1 MRKILI
7 TIPTLNSGG
16 VEVSLV
22 RFINELSR
30 DKDNKITLLMLKRE
44 GLYLDSIPDSVE
56 IIEVSYDDR
65 MYSYNNKFSDIK
77 NIKGISRKIKFFNY
91 RMKLKNKLAR
101 NDWEGYYKIILEH
114 VNNISS
120 EYDIAIDWHGYGHF
134 VSALTASCVNAKK
147 RAMWIHDEKNEWLS
161 KVDCWLDCYDKIF
174 CVGKACLN
182 NALGNS
188 EKLKDKL
195 EVFYNMTDY
204 LNVRKKA
211 DAKMDFKYDS
221 DKLNIVTVGRLEWQK
236 AYDVAIETAEIL
248 KSRNVNF
255 CWYAIGGGSL
265 EEELK
270 NMVLEKKLEDNFKF
284 LGIVSNPFPYVKNA
298 SLYVLS
304 SRHEGYCLAT
314 LEAKILGSVI
324 IATDIDKQVLEKAKV
339 GLYNEKSI
347 ESVPDDLKCK
357 YFTQVGKS
365 YKISDEI
372 KKHVEFREHNLLRD
386 PYPSGCHLIVCR
398 NVVIYFTEEA
408 KDEIY
413 RKFYDSLA
421 KDGMLFIG
429 STEQIMNYRELN
441 LKRHQSFFFQK

>member
-30 DKDNKITLLMLKRE
+30 DKNNKITLLMLKKE

-174 CVGKACLN
+174 CVSKSCM
-182 NALGNS
+182 NAVIGNFCV
-188 EKLKDKL
+188 LQPKL
-195 EVFYNMTDY
+195 EVFYNLIDY
-204 LNVRKKA
+204 QKIRKLSCDGNNYKF
-211 DAKMDFKYDS
+211 DEK
-221 DKLNIVTVGRLEWQK
+221 KLNLITVGRLEWQK
-236 AYDVAIETAEIL
+236 GYDILIEIAKKLNEKNI
-248 KSRNVNF
+248 NF
-255 CWYAIGGGSL
+255 CWYIIGGGSL
-265 EEELK
+265 YKKISDEI
-270 NMVLEKKLEDNFKF
+270 EKFNLSENVKL
-284 LGIVSNPFPYVKNA
+284 LGVQKNPFVYIKKCD
-298 SLYVLS
+298 LYLQP
-304 SRHEGYCLAT
+304 SRHEGYGLAIA
-314 LEAKILGSVI
+314 EAKVLRVVP
-324 IATDIDKQVLEKAKV
+324 IATNLNCIREQITDGENGFLCELSPEVFADKIIEVSSNKKLMEHVKQNLKLENFDYSSEFNK
-339 GLYNEKSI
+339 LYN
-347 ESVPDDLKCK
+347 LM
-357 YFTQVGKS
+357 
-365 YKISDEI
+365 
-372 KKHVEFREHNLLRD
+372 
-386 PYPSGCHLIVCR
+386 
-398 NVVIYFTEEA
+398 EE
-408 KDEIY
+408 
-413 RKFYDSLA
+413 
-421 KDGMLFIG
+421 
-429 STEQIMNYRELN
+429 
-441 LKRHQSFFFQK
+441 

>member
-30 DKDNKITLLMLKRE
+30 DKNNKITLLMLKKE

-324 IATDIDKQVLEKAKV
+324 IATDIESNREQITDGENGFLCELSPEVFADKIIEVSSNKKLMEHVKHNLELENFDYSSEFNK
-339 GLYNEKSI
+339 LYN
-347 ESVPDDLKCK
+347 LM
-357 YFTQVGKS
+357 
-365 YKISDEI
+365 
-372 KKHVEFREHNLLRD
+372 
-386 PYPSGCHLIVCR
+386 
-398 NVVIYFTEEA
+398 EE
-408 KDEIY
+408 
-413 RKFYDSLA
+413 
-421 KDGMLFIG
+421 
-429 STEQIMNYRELN
+429 
-441 LKRHQSFFFQK
+441 

>member
-30 DKDNKITLLMLKRE
+30 DKNNKITLLMLKKE
-44 GLYLDSIPDSVE
+44 GLYLDSIPNSVE

-324 IATDIDKQVLEKAKV
+324 IATDIESNREQITDGENGFLCELSPEVFADKIIEVSSNKKLMEHVKHNLELENFDYSSEFNK
-339 GLYNEKSI
+339 LYN
-347 ESVPDDLKCK
+347 LM
-357 YFTQVGKS
+357 
-365 YKISDEI
+365 
-372 KKHVEFREHNLLRD
+372 
-386 PYPSGCHLIVCR
+386 
-398 NVVIYFTEEA
+398 EE
-408 KDEIY
+408 
-413 RKFYDSLA
+413 
-421 KDGMLFIG
+421 
-429 STEQIMNYRELN
+429 
-441 LKRHQSFFFQK
+441 

>member
-147 RAMWIHDEKNEWLS
+147 KAMWIHDEKNEWLS

-324 IATDIDKQVLEKAKV
+324 IATDIESNREQITDGENGFLCELSPEVFADKIIEVSSNKKLMEHVKHNLELENFDYSSEFNK
-339 GLYNEKSI
+339 LYN
-347 ESVPDDLKCK
+347 LM
-357 YFTQVGKS
+357 
-365 YKISDEI
+365 
-372 KKHVEFREHNLLRD
+372 
-386 PYPSGCHLIVCR
+386 
-398 NVVIYFTEEA
+398 EE
-408 KDEIY
+408 
-413 RKFYDSLA
+413 
-421 KDGMLFIG
+421 
-429 STEQIMNYRELN
+429 
-441 LKRHQSFFFQK
+441 

>member
-30 DKDNKITLLMLKRE
+30 DKNNKITLLMLKRE

-182 NALGNS
+182 NVLGNS

-248 KSRNVNF
+248 KSRCVDF

-324 IATDIDKQVLEKAKV
+324 IATDIESNREQITDGENGFLCELSPEVFADKIIEVSSNKKLMEHVKHNLELENFDYSSEFNK
-339 GLYNEKSI
+339 LYN
-347 ESVPDDLKCK
+347 LM
-357 YFTQVGKS
+357 
-365 YKISDEI
+365 
-372 KKHVEFREHNLLRD
+372 
-386 PYPSGCHLIVCR
+386 
-398 NVVIYFTEEA
+398 EE
-408 KDEIY
+408 
-413 RKFYDSLA
+413 
-421 KDGMLFIG
+421 
-429 STEQIMNYRELN
+429 
-441 LKRHQSFFFQK
+441 

>member
-30 DKDNKITLLMLKRE
+30 DKNNKITLLMLKRE

-324 IATDIDKQVLEKAKV
+324 IATDIESNREQITDGENGFLCELSPEVFADKIIEVSSNKKLMEHVKHNLELENFDYSSEFNK
-339 GLYNEKSI
+339 LYN
-347 ESVPDDLKCK
+347 LM
-357 YFTQVGKS
+357 
-365 YKISDEI
+365 
-372 KKHVEFREHNLLRD
+372 
-386 PYPSGCHLIVCR
+386 
-398 NVVIYFTEEA
+398 EE
-408 KDEIY
+408 
-413 RKFYDSLA
+413 
-421 KDGMLFIG
+421 
-429 STEQIMNYRELN
+429 
-441 LKRHQSFFFQK
+441 

>member
-314 LEAKILGSVI
+314 
-324 IATDIDKQVLEKAKV
+324 
-339 GLYNEKSI
+339 
-347 ESVPDDLKCK
+347 
-357 YFTQVGKS
+357 
-365 YKISDEI
+365 
-372 KKHVEFREHNLLRD
+372 
-386 PYPSGCHLIVCR
+386 
-398 NVVIYFTEEA
+398 
-408 KDEIY
+408 
-413 RKFYDSLA
+413 
-421 KDGMLFIG
+421 
-429 STEQIMNYRELN
+429 
-441 LKRHQSFFFQK
+441 

>member
-324 IATDIDKQVLEKAKV
+324 IATDIESNREQITDGENGFLCELSPEVFADKIIEVSSNKKLMEHVKHNLELENFDYSSEFNK
-339 GLYNEKSI
+339 LYN
-347 ESVPDDLKCK
+347 LM
-357 YFTQVGKS
+357 
-365 YKISDEI
+365 
-372 KKHVEFREHNLLRD
+372 
-386 PYPSGCHLIVCR
+386 
-398 NVVIYFTEEA
+398 EE
-408 KDEIY
+408 
-413 RKFYDSLA
+413 
-421 KDGMLFIG
+421 
-429 STEQIMNYRELN
+429 
-441 LKRHQSFFFQK
+441 

>member
-30 DKDNKITLLMLKRE
+30 DKDNKITLLMLKKE

-324 IATDIDKQVLEKAKV
+324 IATDIESNREQITDGENGFLCELSPEVFADKIIEVSSNKKLMEHVKHNLELENFDYSSEFNK
-339 GLYNEKSI
+339 LYN
-347 ESVPDDLKCK
+347 LM
-357 YFTQVGKS
+357 
-365 YKISDEI
+365 
-372 KKHVEFREHNLLRD
+372 
-386 PYPSGCHLIVCR
+386 
-398 NVVIYFTEEA
+398 EE
-408 KDEIY
+408 
-413 RKFYDSLA
+413 
-421 KDGMLFIG
+421 
-429 STEQIMNYRELN
+429 
-441 LKRHQSFFFQK
+441 

>member
-120 EYDIAIDWHGYGHF
+120 EYDIAIDWNGYGHF

-324 IATDIDKQVLEKAKV
+324 IATDIESNREQITDGENGFLCELSPEVFADKIIEVSSNKKLMEHVKHNLELENFDYSSEFNK
-339 GLYNEKSI
+339 LYN
-347 ESVPDDLKCK
+347 LM
-357 YFTQVGKS
+357 
-365 YKISDEI
+365 
-372 KKHVEFREHNLLRD
+372 
-386 PYPSGCHLIVCR
+386 
-398 NVVIYFTEEA
+398 EE
-408 KDEIY
+408 
-413 RKFYDSLA
+413 
-421 KDGMLFIG
+421 
-429 STEQIMNYRELN
+429 
-441 LKRHQSFFFQK
+441 